1 MFYTQPRHQEDLYN
15 ETEWSLAIIKKTYL
29 TIWKQAKKVYGNIY
43 HKQNQQCNKW
53 LGKKI
58 CNTHDL

>member
-29 TIWKQAKKVYGNIY
+29 TI
-43 HKQNQQCNKW
+43 
-53 LGKKI
+53 
-58 CNTHDL
+58 